1 MDKRTLYALLV
12 AATLLAAT
20 TTPLLNPLMSTT
32 HQTQP
37 TPTRATRNPTTP
49 PPQTQWNKTYGGTS
63 NDMASSVQQTV
74 DGGYIVAGTTYSFGV
89 AWDFWLVKTDSNG
102 SQQWNKTYGGANWDA
117 ASSVHQTDDGYI
129 VAGTTYSIGAGG
141 ADFWL
146 VKTDS
151 AGNQQ
156 WNKTYGG
163 TSTDQAWSVQQTSD
177 GGYIAAGSTASFGA
191 GFWDFW
197 LLKTDSAGIQQWN
210 KTYGRTGDD
219 EAYSVQQTSDGGYI
233 AAGRTNSSGAGLL
246 DFWLVKTGDGTPPSA
261 VSDLAAGS
269 PTSNSITLTW
279 TAPGDDGTK
288 GNATGYIVKY
298 STIGC
303 ITADN
308 WSSATTYTQPW
319 TPARNGTAETRVVTN
334 LTSGTKYWFAVE
346 AYDDVSN
353 CGGVSNSPS
362 ASTTTEGIP
371 LIIIV
376 GGVAVAAVVVAIA
389 AVVLAKRRK

>member
-1 MDKRTLYALLV
+1 
-12 AATLLAAT
+12 
-20 TTPLLNPLMSTT
+20 
-32 HQTQP
+32 
-37 TPTRATRNPTTP
+37 
-49 PPQTQWNKTYGGTS
+49 
-63 NDMASSVQQTV
+63 MASSVQQTV

-141 ADFWL
+141 ADFWLVKTDSAGNQQWNKTFGGTNDDMASSVQQTSDGGYIVAGTTYSSGASGWDFWL